1 LIDLSSVVS
10 RQQNQVISI
19 VANFMTRTSLQT
31 VTMER
36 ATTPTKTTK
45 TGCCFPDIK

>member
-1 LIDLSSVVS
+1 
-10 RQQNQVISI
+10 VISI

-36 ATTPTKTTK
+36 ATTPTTTK
-45 TGCCFPDIK
+45 KQQKLDVVSRILNNEDR